1 MLSVK
6 LKVGV
11 NPVVVSDCERLL
23 ACVEL
28 SDLQLVSFVRLLS
41 VKSVKSAGRPLKSK
55 KVVEVGGDLDVFS
68 QLLSMGLADLSLIG
82 NEKVV
87 LDKVKKGSKLAK
99 SKAVRRV
106 VLEIED

>member
-28 SDLQLVSFVRLLS
+28 SDMQLVSFVRLLS
-41 VKSVKSAGRPLKSK
+41 SKSSKSAGRPVKSK

-68 QLLSMGLADLSLIG
+68 QLLSMGLSDLSLIG

-99 SKAVRRV
+99 SKAVRV